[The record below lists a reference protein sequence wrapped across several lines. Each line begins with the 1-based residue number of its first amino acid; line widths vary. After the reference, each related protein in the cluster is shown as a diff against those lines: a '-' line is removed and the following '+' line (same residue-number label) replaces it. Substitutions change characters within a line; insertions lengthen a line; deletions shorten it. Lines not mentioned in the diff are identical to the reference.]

1 MQGQWL
7 NAFACFAIN
16 TILEQLWS
24 LHSSETFL
32 VWEVSKD
39 TLSVLG
45 GQVRTSLALLA
56 AGLSKSANWS
66 VKGAQCKWKWR
77 LSVVRLQEKV
87 D

>member
-1 MQGQWL
+1 M
-7 NAFACFAIN
+7 
-16 TILEQLWS
+16 
-24 LHSSETFL
+24 
-32 VWEVSKD
+32 WEVSKD